1 MVYHHFYRY
10 HQRFN
15 LVHAMSKEGSWGA
28 TLEDWHFALGLST
41 HLWPSPSWREAGG
54 GSFHISLSYITAK
67 KTFAFYL
74 WLTAISKYWVPLRVP
89 NKSCII
95 LILNPEVSVSY
106 LKFLQ
111 DFVIFSMI
119 FTKVFHF
126 FAFWTASIVFHFC
139 TLWVDF
145 RAFWLITNR
154 SILSTDTGTVGMSRE
169 KTFSQFVHKATVIHA
184 ALPSVVIKDQVVITG
199 GLIPFVGRVVF
210 MIDGSWSH
218 QTRNYQQKY
227 PGFMDM

>member
-1 MVYHHFYRY
+1 
-10 HQRFN
+10 
-15 LVHAMSKEGSWGA
+15 
-28 TLEDWHFALGLST
+28 
-41 HLWPSPSWREAGG
+41 
-54 GSFHISLSYITAK
+54 
-67 KTFAFYL
+67 
-74 WLTAISKYWVPLRVP
+74 
-89 NKSCII
+89 
-95 LILNPEVSVSY
+95 
-106 LKFLQ
+106 
-111 DFVIFSMI
+111 MI